1 MRQSAAQAA
10 AFFREV
16 VRTGVVWTMRD
27 GGGFPAPMT
36 SEGQRVMP
44 FWSRKS
50 RVLRIIESVPAYSGF
65 EPEEIPLAEWRT
77 EWLAG
82 LRRDNMLAGVNWSG
96 SEAAGMDLEPSAVLS
111 RLEAAE
117 HEQQLNGSSRTN
129 VS

>member
-16 VRTGVVWTMRD
+16 VREGVVWTMRD
-27 GGGFPAPMT
+27 SGGFPAPMT
-36 SEGQRVMP
+36 QEGQRAMP

-50 RVLRIIESVPAYSGF
+50 RVLRIIERVPAYAGF
-65 EPEEIPLAEWRT
+65 EPEEIALEEWRT

-82 LRRDNMLAGVNWSG
+82 LRRDNMLAGINWSG
-96 SEAAGMDLEPSAVLS
+96 RDAVGYDLEPTAVLA

-117 HEQQLNGSSRTN
+117 KEYANHA
-129 VS
+129 

>member
-1 MRQSAAQAA
+1 VRQSAAQAA

-16 VRTGVVWTMRD
+16 VRDGVVWTMRD
-27 GGGFPAPMT
+27 SGGLPAPMT
-36 SEGQRVMP
+36 RDGQRAIP

-50 RVLRIIESVPAYSGF
+50 RVLRVIESVPVYAGF
-65 EPEEIPLAEWRT
+65 EPEQISLEEWRT

-96 SEAAGMDLEPSAVLS
+96 PEAAGMDLEPSVVLT

-117 HEQQLNGSSRTN
+117 HERVTGSSRAN